1 MKAKEVLEKLFN
13 NEKQGSLSSWTNLV
27 YMDFKVLSTLY
38 DSDII
43 ISVKTMLY
51 DCQSQLWYYVT
62 RPKKS
67 EHYVNNKEFL
77 NALRTTLQR

>member
-1 MKAKEVLEKLFN
+1 
-13 NEKQGSLSSWTNLV
+13 
-27 YMDFKVLSTLY
+27 MDFKVLSTLY

-51 DCQSQLWYYVT
+51 GVNHNYGTML

-77 NALRTTLQR
+77 NVI